1 MKNQPGSLARPLADL
16 MRPETLA
23 DVIGQDHLFGESGAL
38 SVIAKTKNV
47 PSMILWGPAGVGKTT
62 IAKALAKISNA
73 EFVSMSAINSGA
85 AEIRKVVDRARG
97 LGLAPLTIASAIA
110 THSTKNNFVS
120 TRGVGGFFVKSSDSA
135 RDEPVVGGLFEEA
148 LDLVDSDRTRDEKP
162 PYPPCQGG
170 ETETGGKTKTGAGVG
185 KTILMVDEIHHFN
198 KTQQDLFLPF
208 IEDGTII
215 LIGTTTENP
224 SFQLNSALLSRCKV
238 VTLKSLDDEALAK
251 ILARVEK
258 ILGKKLLLSAAAR
271 EALIN
276 LACGDARYFLNAC
289 EELFAIQSD
298 YPPLGGESKSQLAD
312 DSGRGQLLDV
322 EDLYKIISKRAAHF
336 DKKGDFHFNLISAF
350 HKSLRGSD
358 VDAALYYLARMLEAK
373 EDPYYILR
381 RLARF
386 ATEDVGLADPNALLQ
401 VMAAKENYD
410 FLGSPE
416 GDYAL
421 SHATIYCATAPK
433 SNASYVAHKAAIDA
447 ASRTTELNPPKNIL
461 NAPTK
466 LMKSEGFGEGYIY
479 DHDTPNCFSGQ
490 EFFPP
495 ELIKNS
501 HQNSQQNSHQ
511 NSRPKF
517 FEPNERGFERDLKKR
532 LEYWEELRR
541 KLKK

>member
-1 MKNQPGSLARPLADL
+1 MKNQTRPLADL
-16 MRPETLA
+16 MRPETLS
-23 DVIGQDHLFGESGAL
+23 DVIGQDHLFGETGAL
-38 SVIAKTKNV
+38 AVIEKSKNV
-47 PSMILWGPAGVGKTT
+47 PSMILWGPPGVGKTT

-73 EFVSMSAINSGA
+73 EFVVMSAINSGA
-85 AEIRKVVDRARG
+85 TEIRKVVDRARM
-97 LGLAPLTIASAIA
+97 LSQNNSEAALFDDNAAPT
-110 THSTKNNFVS
+110 
-120 TRGVGGFFVKSSDSA
+120 
-135 RDEPVVGGLFEEA
+135 
-148 LDLVDSDRTRDEKP
+148 
-162 PYPPCQGG
+162 
-170 ETETGGKTKTGAGVG
+170 

-238 VTLKSLDDEALAK
+238 ITLKILDETALVK

-258 ILGKKLLLSAAAR
+258 KLGKKLPLTDAAR

-289 EELFAIQSD
+289 EELFA
-298 YPPLGGESKSQLAD
+298 LNLKSEISAEKLT
-312 DSGRGQLLDV
+312 
-322 EDLYKIISKRAAHF
+322 EIISKRSAHF

-386 ATEDVGLADPNALLQ
+386 ATEDIGLADPNALLQ

-421 SHATIYCATAPK
+421 SHATIYLATAPK
-433 SNASYVAHKAAIDA
+433 SNASYLAHKAAIDA
-447 ASRTTELNPPKNIL
+447 ASRTTELMPPKNIL

-466 LMKSEGFGEGYIY
+466 MMKNEGFGEGYIY

-490 EFFPP
+490 EFFPA
-495 ELIKNS
+495 ELLKK
-501 HQNSQQNSHQ
+501 
-511 NSRPKF
+511 SRPSF
-517 FEPNERGFERDLKKR
+517 FQPNERGFERDLKKR
-532 LEYWEELRR
+532 LEYWGELRKR
-541 KLKK
+541 LRAL

>member
-1 MKNQPGSLARPLADL
+1 MTIQNRPLADL
-16 MRPETLA
+16 MRPETLS
-23 DVIGQDHLFGESGAL
+23 DVIGQDHLFGETGAL
-38 SVIAKTKNV
+38 AVIEKSKNV
-47 PSMILWGPAGVGKTT
+47 PSMILWGPPGVGKTT

-73 EFVSMSAINSGA
+73 EFVAMSAINSGA
-85 AEIRKVVDRARG
+85 AEIRKVVDRARM
-97 LGLAPLTIASAIA
+97 LAHTA
-110 THSTKNNFVS
+110 TEN
-120 TRGVGGFFVKSSDSA
+120 A
-135 RDEPVVGGLFEEA
+135 LFE
-148 LDLVDSDRTRDEKP
+148 DNQTP
-162 PYPPCQGG
+162 
-170 ETETGGKTKTGAGVG
+170 T

-238 VTLKSLDDEALAK
+238 ITLKILDDAALAK

-258 ILGKKLLLSAAAR
+258 NLGKKLKLSDAAR

-289 EELFAIQSD
+289 EELFALD
-298 YPPLGGESKSQLAD
+298 LKSEISAKKLT
-312 DSGRGQLLDV
+312 
-322 EDLYKIISKRAAHF
+322 EIISKRSAHF

-386 ATEDVGLADPNALLQ
+386 ATEDVGLADPNGLLQ
-401 VMAAKENYD
+401 VMESKENYD

-421 SHATIYCATAPK
+421 SHATISLATAPK
-433 SNASYVAHKAAIDA
+433 SNASYLAHKAAIDA
-447 ASRTTELNPPKNIL
+447 ASNTTDLMPPKNIL

-466 LMKSEGFGEGYIY
+466 MMKNEGYGEGYIY

-495 ELIKNS
+495 ELLKK
-501 HQNSQQNSHQ
+501 
-511 NSRPKF
+511 SRPKF

>member
-1 MKNQPGSLARPLADL
+1 MKNQTRPLADL
-16 MRPETLA
+16 MRPESLQ

-38 SVIAKTKNV
+38 TVIEKSKKV
-47 PSMILWGPAGVGKTT
+47 PSMILWGPPGVGKTT
-62 IAKALAKISNA
+62 IAKALAKTSNA
-73 EFVSMSAINSGA
+73 EFITMSAINSGA
-85 AEIRKVVDRARG
+85 AEIRKVVDRARM
-97 LGLAPLTIASAIA
+97 LSQTA
-110 THSTKNNFVS
+110 TEN
-120 TRGVGGFFVKSSDSA
+120 A
-135 RDEPVVGGLFEEA
+135 LFEENKA
-148 LDLVDSDRTRDEKP
+148 PSKS
-162 PYPPCQGG
+162 
-170 ETETGGKTKTGAGVG
+170 
-185 KTILMVDEIHHFN
+185 ILMVDEIHHFN

-238 VTLKSLDDEALAK
+238 ITLKTLDDQALTK
-251 ILARVEK
+251 ILVRVEK
-258 ILGKKLLLSAAAR
+258 ILDKKLSLTDAAR
-271 EALIN
+271 DALIN

-289 EELFAIQSD
+289 EELFA
-298 YPPLGGESKSQLAD
+298 
-312 DSGRGQLLDV
+312 LDLSN
-322 EDLYKIISKRAAHF
+322 EISAEKLTEIISKRSAHF

-410 FLGSPE
+410 FLGNPE

-421 SHATIYCATAPK
+421 SHATIYLATAPK
-433 SNASYVAHKAAIDA
+433 SNASYMAHKAAIDA
-447 ASRTTELNPPKNIL
+447 ASRTTDLMPPKNIL

-466 LMKSEGFGEGYIY
+466 MMKNEGFGEGYIY

-495 ELIKNS
+495 ELLRK
-501 HQNSQQNSHQ
+501 
-511 NSRPKF
+511 SRPKF

>member
-1 MKNQPGSLARPLADL
+1 MKNQARPLADL
-16 MRPETLA
+16 MRPEILR
-23 DVIGQDHLFGESGAL
+23 DVIGQDHLFGETGAL
-38 SVIAKTKNV
+38 AIIEKSKNV
-47 PSMILWGPAGVGKTT
+47 PSMILWGPPGVGKTT

-73 EFVSMSAINSGA
+73 EFVVMSAISSGA
-85 AEIRKVVDRARG
+85 AEIRKVVDRARM
-97 LGLAPLTIASAIA
+97 LSQ
-110 THSTKNNFVS
+110 
-120 TRGVGGFFVKSSDSA
+120 KSSEDA
-135 RDEPVVGGLFEEA
+135 LFDDNA
-148 LDLVDSDRTRDEKP
+148 APT
-162 PYPPCQGG
+162 
-170 ETETGGKTKTGAGVG
+170 

-238 VTLKSLDDEALAK
+238 ITLKILDDTALAK

-258 ILGKKLLLSAAAR
+258 NLGKQLPLSKAAR

-289 EELFAIQSD
+289 EELFA
-298 YPPLGGESKSQLAD
+298 LNLKSEISAEKLT
-312 DSGRGQLLDV
+312 
-322 EDLYKIISKRAAHF
+322 EIISKRSAHF

-373 EDPYYILR
+373 QDPYYILR

-421 SHATIYCATAPK
+421 SHATIYLATAPK
-433 SNASYVAHKAAIDA
+433 SNASYLAHKAAIDM
-447 ASRTTELNPPKNIL
+447 ASHTTELMPPKNIL

-466 LMKSEGFGEGYIY
+466 MMKNEDFGAGYIY

-495 ELIKNS
+495 ELLKK
-501 HQNSQQNSHQ
+501 
-511 NSRPKF
+511 SRPSF
-517 FEPNERGFERDLKKR
+517 FKPNERGFERDLKKR
-532 LEYWEELRR
+532 LKYWEELR
-541 KLKK
+541 KNLT